1 MLRNLCHR
9 LDVRETFQR
18 ALPYHGKQQV
28 ALRLAFCP
36 ELRLGLFHLNDCPIS
51 LPSEMGL
58 DLCGRLC
65 HSCCVDPRHS
75 SSVAAQGLAI
85 PRRTLQRSRSRDLAG
100 FWDSFWPHSF
110 ANPFLGNGSSV
121 QQFVSL
127 TYYRIS
133 APPEVEELLLG
144 GLTEP
149 TWLSPWLLSAE
160 GEVVQDLSCV

>member
-65 HSCCVDPRHS
+65 HSCWVDPQHS
-75 SSVAAQGLAI
+75 SSVAAQAVAI
-85 PRRTLQRSRSRDLAG
+85 PRRTLQRSHGIWRGEAAFPGRYRGTHFRAKWVPRGLASE
-100 FWDSFWPHSF
+100 FRK
-110 ANPFLGNGSSV
+110 V
-121 QQFVSL
+121 
-127 TYYRIS
+127 R
-133 APPEVEELLLG
+133 PPDRKK
-144 GLTEP
+144 
-149 TWLSPWLLSAE
+149 E
-160 GEVVQDLSCV
+160 GEALPTSTPSDRPDRWKLLVDRHDQLW